1 MNKKK
6 TGTIIFI
13 AIILITIICTTFTLV
28 KINSLKADTKTTEQ
42 QVNLPKQKNSK
53 DFIAALH
60 ITGVIQEENQTSG
73 HYEEY
78 FEKCIECNGQGF
90 ILKKTYMGGGEIS
103 DVKRRCAFCHGTG
116 QIRKSKYVID

>member
-60 ITGVIQEENQTSG
+60 ITGVIQEENQT
-73 HYEEY
+73 YNQEWLLETITML
-78 FEKCIECNGQGF
+78 KNN
-90 ILKKTYMGGGEIS
+90 KKTK
-103 DVKRRCAFCHGTG
+103 DLHCL
-116 QIRKSKYVID
+116 